1 MALRNPSRPFT
12 LRVTA
17 RATLLAM
24 VSSLPLGALA
34 QETAPTQRVEVTG
47 SAIKRID
54 GETALPV
61 QVISREE
68 INKAGLTTASE
79 ILSRI
84 SASANNLTD
93 GVSIGTGG
101 FRDQMGFNGANL
113 RGMGVSSTLVL
124 LNGRRLANFASP
136 GDSVGVDLNN
146 IPAAAIQR
154 VEILLD
160 GASALYGSDAI
171 GGVINFITRR
181 DYQGVEVNALVGN
194 TQEGGAGKRSASVAG
209 GWGDFSKDGFN
220 VFGVLDLQSTSRLD
234 TSQRKFISDL
244 KIPER
249 LPHLLSGVPFP
260 ANLRLSGLQFDHLES
275 QGFQVNGELISERT
289 INLQG
294 AACNP
299 PFSLPLKDGIAG
311 PQACTYDYM
320 RELELYPKT
329 QKASLF
335 GRGVLDVGG
344 GHQLFAELALTRSNS
359 FYVGTPNRANFEI
372 DYRKI
377 PGLENTGLDSLLG
390 EDDTANFVTVRARLT
405 EAGKRTSELVSNGQR
420 MVIGASGTL
429 AQWDYEVGLNRSV
442 NKVSDRDYQG
452 YLIESKVIEG
462 IDSGAINLFGPSS
475 AAGLTAWENA
485 QFRGEV
491 RRATGTMT
499 SLDVKGSRDLMKM
512 SGGNL
517 ALAVGA
523 ELRRESQDYH
533 QSPEL
538 AADSILGESS
548 QGPDA
553 DFRRSRNVS
562 AVWTE
567 LSAPLSKEL
576 ELQLAAR
583 HERYQV
589 TGSATSPKLGLRYV
603 PSKEVLLRA
612 SVGAGFRAPSMTDL
626 YRPVAVGVSAT
637 LADPVCMAENDND
650 LTYCADLWETRT
662 FSNPALKPEKSKQ
675 FSLGAVFEPNSQFS
689 MSVDY
694 WNIEKRDLIST
705 LGEDVI
711 LGNLAKYESLVHRY
725 NEDEGLEG
733 CDYDESDSTICF
745 IELNKQNRGRQKL
758 SGLDIG
764 LNLRGLKTSVGTFG
778 ARLNGT
784 LTLTSKKQLGDGDPY
799 VSDLGKFVN
808 YGVVQRWRHT
818 LSLDW
823 EHGAWGA
830 TLSNNFLSG
839 YEDQNNAI
847 DTNTGDVVENNR
859 VKAYSLW
866 NVSGSWEASK
876 GLVLRAG
883 VQNLFDTAPP
893 FSNQA
898 YHFISGYDPSY
909 TDPRGRY
916 FYVSAQYRFK

>member
-1 MALRNPSRPFT
+1 MALRISSRPFRLST
-12 LRVTA
+12 TA
-17 RATLLAM
+17 HATLLAM
-24 VSSLPLGALA
+24 ASSLPLAALA
-34 QETAPTQRVEVTG
+34 QDTAPTQRVEVTG

-93 GVSIGTGG
+93 GISIGTGG

-420 MVIGASGTL
+420 IVIGASGTL

-475 AAGLTAWENA
+475 AAGLSAWEAA
-485 QFRGEV
+485 QYRGEV

-499 SLDVKGSRDLMKM
+499 SLDVKGSRDLMKL

-523 ELRRESQDYH
+523 ELRRESQEYH

-626 YRPVAVGVSAT
+626 YRPVTTSLSAT
-637 LADPVCMAENDND
+637 LPDPVCMAENDND

-662 FSNPALKPEKSKQ
+662 FSNAALKPEKSKQ
-675 FSLGAVFEPNSQFS
+675 FSLGAVFEPNDQFS
-689 MSVDY
+689 LSVDY

-705 LGEDVI
+705 LGVDVI

-725 NEDEGLEG
+725 GEDEGL
-733 CDYDESDSTICF
+733 CDYYEDDIDICF
-745 IELNKQNRGRQKL
+745 IELNKQNRGREKA

-764 LNLRGLKTSVGTFG
+764 LNLRGLKTSIGTFG

-784 LTLTSKKQLGDGDPY
+784 LALSSKRQTGNGDPY
-799 VSDLGKFVN
+799 ISNLGKFVN
-808 YGVVQRWRHT
+808 DGVVQRWRHT
-818 LSLDW
+818 ISLDW
-823 EHGAWGA
+823 ESGDWGA
-830 TLSNNFLSG
+830 TLSNSYLSG

-847 DTNTGDVVENNR
+847 DTNTGSIVDNNR

-866 NVSGSWEASK
+866 NLSGSWEASK

-883 VQNLFDTAPP
+883 VQNLFNTAPP

-916 FYVSAQYRFK
+916 FYLSAQYRFK

>member
-1 MALRNPSRPFT
+1 M
-12 LRVTA
+12 
-17 RATLLAM
+17 
-24 VSSLPLGALA
+24 
-34 QETAPTQRVEVTG
+34 
-47 SAIKRID
+47 
-54 GETALPV
+54 
-61 QVISREE
+61 
-68 INKAGLTTASE
+68 
-79 ILSRI
+79 
-84 SASANNLTD
+84 
-93 GVSIGTGG
+93 
-101 FRDQMGFNGANL
+101 
-113 RGMGVSSTLVL
+113 SSTLVL

-220 VFGVLDLQSTSRLD
+220 VFGVLDVQSTSRLD

-260 ANLRLSGLQFDHLES
+260 ANLRLSSAQAARISERGTLL
-275 QGFQVNGELISERT
+275 VNGKPYFFDDDKFSNRT
-289 INLQG
+289 INLQLKNDV
-294 AACNP
+294 CNP
-299 PFSLPLKDGIAG
+299 PSSLYLPTGIG
-311 PQACTYDYM
+311 GDLACTYDYM
-320 RELELYPKT
+320 RELELYPETK
-329 QKASLF
+329 KASLF
-335 GRGVLDVGG
+335 GRGVLDIGG
-344 GHQLFAELALTRSNS
+344 GHQLFAEAALMRSNS
-359 FYVGTPNRANFEI
+359 YYVGTPNRQDFEV

-377 PGLENTGLDSLLG
+377 PGLENTGLDTLG
-390 EDDTANFVTVRARLT
+390 NGGEFVTVRARLS
-405 EAGKRTSELVSNGQR
+405 EAGKRTSELVSTGQR
-420 MVIGASGTL
+420 LVLGASGTL
-429 AQWDYEVGLNRSV
+429 ASWDYEVGVNHSV
-442 NKVSDRDYQG
+442 NKVSDRDHNG
-452 YLIESKVIEG
+452 YLIEQKVLDG
-462 IDSGAINLFGPSS
+462 IDNGSINLFGPSS
-475 AAGLTAWENA
+475 AAGLAVYEA
-485 QFRGEV
+485 SQFRGEV

-499 SLDVKGSRDLMKM
+499 SLDVKGSRDLMKL

-523 ELRRESQDYH
+523 ELRRESQEYH

-562 AVWTE
+562 AVWSE

-626 YRPVAVGVSAT
+626 YRPLAT
-637 LADPVCMAENDND
+637 GEAATIADPKCLETGGT
-650 LTYCADLWETRT
+650 LTDCADGWETRT
-662 FSNPALKPEKSKQ
+662 YSNPQLKPEKSKQ
-675 FSLGAVFEPNSQFS
+675 FSLGAVFEPNEQFS
-689 MSVDY
+689 LSVDY

-705 LGEDVI
+705 LGVDVI

-725 NEDEGLEG
+725 GEDEGL
-733 CDYDESDSTICF
+733 CDYYEDDIDICF
-745 IELNKQNRGRQKL
+745 IELNKQNRGREKA

-764 LNLRGLKTSVGTFG
+764 LNLRGLKTSIGTFG

-784 LTLTSKKQLGDGDPY
+784 LALSSKRQTGNGDPY
-799 VSDLGKFVN
+799 ISNLGKFVN
-808 YGVVQRWRHT
+808 DGVVQRWRHT
-818 LSLDW
+818 ISLDW
-823 EHGAWGA
+823 ESGDWGA
-830 TLSNNFLSG
+830 TLSNSYLSG

-847 DTNTGDVVENNR
+847 DTNTGSIVDNNR

-866 NVSGSWEASK
+866 NLSGSWEASK

-883 VQNLFDTAPP
+883 VQNLLNTAPP

-916 FYVSAQYRFK
+916 FYLSAQYRFK

>member
-1 MALRNPSRPFT
+1 MAARTAFRPFI
-12 LRVTA
+12 LSVTT
-17 RATLLAM
+17 RASLLALA
-24 VSSLPLGALA
+24 SSLPLAALA
-34 QETAPTQRVEVTG
+34 QDTAPTQRVEVTG

-54 GETALPV
+54 GESALPV
-61 QVISREE
+61 QVITREE

-181 DYQGVEVNALVGN
+181 DYQGVEVSALIGN
-194 TQEGGAGKRSASVAG
+194 TQEGGAGKRSASLAG

-344 GHQLFAELALTRSNS
+344 GHQVFAELALTRSNS

-377 PGLENTGLDSLLG
+377 PGLADTGLDSLLA

-420 MVIGASGTL
+420 MVLGASGTL
-429 AQWDYEVGLNRSV
+429 AQWDYELGLNRSV
-442 NKVSDRDYQG
+442 NKVSDRDHQG
-452 YLIESKVIEG
+452 YLIESKVVEG

-475 AAGLTAWENA
+475 PAGLTAWEAA
-485 QFRGEV
+485 QYRGEV

-499 SLDVKGSRDLMKM
+499 SLDVKGSRDLMKL

-523 ELRRESQDYH
+523 ELRRESQAYY

-576 ELQLAAR
+576 
-583 HERYQV
+583 
-589 TGSATSPKLGLRYV
+589 
-603 PSKEVLLRA
+603 
-612 SVGAGFRAPSMTDL
+612 AG
-626 YRPVAVGVSAT
+626 
-637 LADPVCMAENDND
+637 C
-650 LTYCADLWETRT
+650 
-662 FSNPALKPEKSKQ
+662 
-675 FSLGAVFEPNSQFS
+675 
-689 MSVDY
+689 
-694 WNIEKRDLIST
+694 
-705 LGEDVI
+705 
-711 LGNLAKYESLVHRY
+711 
-725 NEDEGLEG
+725 
-733 CDYDESDSTICF
+733 
-745 IELNKQNRGRQKL
+745 
-758 SGLDIG
+758 
-764 LNLRGLKTSVGTFG
+764 
-778 ARLNGT
+778 
-784 LTLTSKKQLGDGDPY
+784 
-799 VSDLGKFVN
+799 
-808 YGVVQRWRHT
+808 
-818 LSLDW
+818 
-823 EHGAWGA
+823 
-830 TLSNNFLSG
+830 
-839 YEDQNNAI
+839 
-847 DTNTGDVVENNR
+847 
-859 VKAYSLW
+859 
-866 NVSGSWEASK
+866 
-876 GLVLRAG
+876 
-883 VQNLFDTAPP
+883 
-893 FSNQA
+893 
-898 YHFISGYDPSY
+898 
-909 TDPRGRY
+909 
-916 FYVSAQYRFK
+916 